1 MIDKHMTH
9 AEIAQALNIPEK
21 EVKAILARV
30 MRQIRINNPELAL
43 WLDE

>member
-30 MRQIRINNPELAL
+30 MRQIRIKNPELAA
-43 WLDE
+43 WLDK